1 MTVGGN
7 EIVVDG
13 RGNICING
21 AGFDFYINGAGFD
34 FAGGEAPKP
43 GYVKLITPDG
53 LLRHLRVIR
62 RPGSPRSISTQR
74 EANRRAFADGLGPE
88 RPGSPSTSNSTGDR
102 LTGPGKPVTGS

>member
-1 MTVGGN
+1 VTVGGN

-62 RPGSPRSISTQR
+62 RPAHRVRYRRRGRPTGEPSPTVSARSGRVRHLPATQ
-74 EANRRAFADGLGPE
+74 
-88 RPGSPSTSNSTGDR
+88 PGID
-102 LTGPGKPVTGS
+102 